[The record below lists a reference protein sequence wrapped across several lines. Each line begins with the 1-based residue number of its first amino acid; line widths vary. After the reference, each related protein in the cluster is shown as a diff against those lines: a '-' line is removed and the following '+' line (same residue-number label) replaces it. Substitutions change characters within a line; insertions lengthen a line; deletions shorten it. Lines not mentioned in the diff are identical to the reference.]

1 MWWIDSFR
9 NWGGVDKSDS
19 ERTTECNLR
28 EIAVFTLESPGML
41 RSSDLRGRRKSGAK
55 NSSRGPISLGV
66 FRFECREGGED
77 AERGVVIGRRSQ
89 DATEDDEEEGKGV
102 RWGRARGFAGGMPM
116 MRLMLCMCIPYDT
129 ILEQNEWYNLPNLN
143 CTFCYRSVLQLY
155 CNCVPYKSCSTFVLN
170 LYGSLGGL
178 WNTPIEYNIEQAVL
192 PSRIAKSRTA
202 IPNCIAPR
210 CTKRPLWMSKWKI
223 P

>member
-1 MWWIDSFR
+1 
-9 NWGGVDKSDS
+9 
-19 ERTTECNLR
+19 
-28 EIAVFTLESPGML
+28 ML

-116 MRLMLCMCIPYDT
+116 MRLMV
-129 ILEQNEWYNLPNLN
+129 Q
-143 CTFCYRSVLQLY
+143 
-155 CNCVPYKSCSTFVLN
+155 N
-170 LYGSLGGL
+170 LYWKTSE
-178 WNTPIEYNIEQAVL
+178 PIPVYRYKYRYFHML
-192 PSRIAKSRTA
+192 
-202 IPNCIAPR
+202 
-210 CTKRPLWMSKWKI
+210 
-223 P
+223 